1 MFSLKKSAIKREE
14 IRPVFKINPVQGIF
28 DLPELTD
35 KTRLDVKYP
44 LIEPYAYAHIYWDN
58 ENHELVYELEE
69 PSLSEDEQKAFALIE
84 KSIEE
89 LINIS
94 FIAIK
99 STEVVIEYLE
109 KNIRV
114 LLNEFRI
121 KVSDESFNKM
131 MYYIYR
137 DFVGLNEIEPV
148 MRDYYIEDI
157 ECNGVGF
164 SIYVVHRKYRNLRTN
179 IIFKDINK
187 LTSFVEKL
195 AQKCGKYISYATPLL
210 DGSLPNG
217 SRANATYTQ
226 DITSRGPSFTIRK
239 FTSEPFSPTRM
250 IQLRTVS
257 PEMLAYLWLLIEYES
272 NILVIGGTGS
282 GKTSFLNSI
291 AFFIPPQARIVSI
304 EDTREIALVHEN
316 WLPSVA
322 REGIGI
328 SSFGGEKHGE
338 VSLFQLLKESF
349 RQRPDYVIVG
359 EIRGQEAFVL
369 FQGMSSIRGTEEILV
384 LNDEHPKKIEI
395 KDLIPNVTYKA
406 ICFDEKGYAKIMPIK
421 ARYVHPKRNKLH
433 RIITKKGRE
442 ITLTPNH
449 SIFSFEGD
457 KIVAKYCE
465 NLNIGD
471 NIIIPARIPSGYA
484 NIDYANLLEIGG
496 LRIYAPSYVKEAVR
510 NVGYEKASKIC
521 KVKSIS
527 DFYSNF
533 KRCKCSSLPT
543 SKFLLLMKEAGVKYD
558 LDKIK
563 VKSDNNSFSLD
574 AKLKISDELLRL
586 LGYYISEGSLQ
597 NNKKNSKLCLYSKN
611 KRILDDMKY
620 CIKTVVKEANIKERM
635 IDRGYGWCNEISF
648 SHKPLLNFIEQSCG
662 KGSLNKR
669 MPSFIFGLSKERIG
683 QFLSGLYS
691 GDGCFTDNY
700 FGYYT
705 ISKELANDI
714 VQLLNVYGIVAT
726 IRKRERR
733 ANKDYEIL
741 FYNYQQKKEFLQYVS
756 PIREKIPLKKGKYSR
771 LINDVYV
778 DKIKKVEI
786 VNLKD
791 PEHVYDISVPGAQN
805 FIGGFGGIVLHNSG
819 HPSFGTMHAENV
831 ETLIRRLETKPIE
844 LSPSLVESLD
854 AIVIMTQLKTADK
867 SVRKV
872 KDIVEIIK
880 VQQKIGSAIT
890 NTPFVWDPRTDRFFF
905 SRNSKIFDK
914 LVTIHG
920 VPRQKLALEFRRR
933 TELLMKMYWAG
944 IINYKEVQ
952 DIITT
957 YYKIPDRV
965 LKKFNIR

>member
-1 MFSLKKSAIKREE
+1 MVKRGE
-14 IRPVFKINPVQGIF
+14 IRPVFKITPIQGIF
-28 DLPELTD
+28 DLPELKD
-35 KTRLDVKYP
+35 KTVLDVRYP
-44 LIEPYAYAHIYWDN
+44 LMEPYAYAHIYWDN

-69 PSLSEDEQKAFALIE
+69 PSLNEDEQKVFSLIE

-121 KVSDESFNKM
+121 KVSDESFDKM
-131 MYYIYR
+131 MYYVYR
-137 DFVGLNEIEPV
+137 NFVGLNEIEPV

-164 SIYVVHRKYRNLRTN
+164 SVYVVHRKYRNLRTN
-179 IIFKDINK
+179 ITFNEINK
-187 LTSFVEKL
+187 LTGFVEKL

-210 DGSLPNG
+210 DGSLPDG
-217 SRANATYTQ
+217 SRVNATYTQ

-257 PEMLAYLWLLIEYES
+257 PEILAYLWLLIEYES

-282 GKTSFLNSI
+282 GKTSFLNSM

-338 VSLFQLLKESF
+338 ISLFQLLRESF

-369 FQGMSSIRGTEEILV
+369 FQGM
-384 LNDEHPKKIEI
+384 
-395 KDLIPNVTYKA
+395 
-406 ICFDEKGYAKIMPIK
+406 
-421 ARYVHPKRNKLH
+421 
-433 RIITKKGRE
+433 
-442 ITLTPNH
+442 
-449 SIFSFEGD
+449 
-457 KIVAKYCE
+457 
-465 NLNIGD
+465 
-471 NIIIPARIPSGYA
+471 
-484 NIDYANLLEIGG
+484 
-496 LRIYAPSYVKEAVR
+496 
-510 NVGYEKASKIC
+510 
-521 KVKSIS
+521 
-527 DFYSNF
+527 
-533 KRCKCSSLPT
+533 
-543 SKFLLLMKEAGVKYD
+543 
-558 LDKIK
+558 
-563 VKSDNNSFSLD
+563 
-574 AKLKISDELLRL
+574 
-586 LGYYISEGSLQ
+586 
-597 NNKKNSKLCLYSKN
+597 
-611 KRILDDMKY
+611 
-620 CIKTVVKEANIKERM
+620 
-635 IDRGYGWCNEISF
+635 
-648 SHKPLLNFIEQSCG
+648 
-662 KGSLNKR
+662 
-669 MPSFIFGLSKERIG
+669 
-683 QFLSGLYS
+683 
-691 GDGCFTDNY
+691 
-700 FGYYT
+700 
-705 ISKELANDI
+705 
-714 VQLLNVYGIVAT
+714 
-726 IRKRERR
+726 
-733 ANKDYEIL
+733 
-741 FYNYQQKKEFLQYVS
+741 
-756 PIREKIPLKKGKYSR
+756 
-771 LINDVYV
+771 
-778 DKIKKVEI
+778 
-786 VNLKD
+786 
-791 PEHVYDISVPGAQN
+791 
-805 FIGGFGGIVLHNSG
+805 NSG

-844 LSPSLVESLD
+844 LSPSLVEGLD
-854 AIVIMTQLKTADK
+854 AVVIMTQLKTADK

-872 KDIVEIIK
+872 KSVVEIIK
-880 VQQKIGSAIT
+880 VQQKVGSAIT
-890 NTPFVWDPRTDRFFF
+890 NAPFVWDPRTDRFFF

-933 TELLMKMYWAG
+933 TELLMKMYWVG
-944 IINYKEVQ
+944 IINYREVQ